1 MSRIEFEILV
11 RQLRYY
17 QKNGNQ
23 KLAEKAAAKVDNYL
37 DNKFEPKLQFDEEL

>member
-1 MSRIEFEILV
+1 MSRMEFEILV

-23 KLAEKAAAKVDNYL
+23 ELAEKAAAKIDEYL
-37 DNKFEPKLQFDEEL
+37 DDKFEPKLDFDEEL